1 MTIVSPDAIRDP
13 RLQWFR
19 DARFG
24 MFVHFGIY
32 ALLGSGE
39 WVQYHH
45 RIPRRPY
52 EQLAGRFNPDRFDAD
67 DWVTLAEQ
75 AGCRYITF
83 TVKHHDGFCM
93 YDSDLTEFKIT
104 NTPFRRDLT
113 AELVAACQRRG
124 MRIVLYY
131 SPPDWHHPNFVHLP
145 GAFKDLDPVPADQRP
160 DWPAYLAYFHGQVR
174 ELCTRYGR
182 IDGLWFDGSHKS
194 EEMWQG
200 QQVFDLVKRYQ
211 PHAVVNDR
219 VRCGDFFTPER
230 SLPEDLSGYMFE
242 ACQSV
247 SQSHWG
253 YAERAPQYSVP
264 NLVENLV
271 RVVARGGSFLL
282 NVGPRP
288 DGTVPGCQ
296 AERMRAVGRWLAA
309 NGEAIFG
316 TEPWPIATGSPDV
329 LATRRGNVVYV
340 LLCRWPE
347 TDRLLVP
354 GIAAQPSTARLLA
367 NGSGLDTSHTD
378 AGLEIRGL
386 PPLPPTPMVAVV
398 CLEFAQAPDPAP
410 REPPVDPHPV
420 VRIAS
425 QGATVLS
432 VADARASGLGVKGQ
446 RLHIIARRPPGP
458 GAAIVDWQALEQQV
472 GWSIEVDREG
482 TYRVQVQLACP
493 APYHGSNFVVEGPVY
508 GLTGTVAP
516 TASFED
522 YDWQELGAISIPEG
536 RSTLAL
542 RPTRMPYGYIFCHV
556 AALRLSPA
564 LD

>member
-1 MTIVSPDAIRDP
+1 
-13 RLQWFR
+13 
-19 DARFG
+19 

-39 WVQYHH
+39 WVQYHQ
-45 RIPRRPY
+45 RIPRRTY
-52 EQLAGRFNPDRFDAD
+52 EQLAGRFNPVRFDPD

-93 YDSDLTEFKIT
+93 FDSDLTEFKIT

-113 AELVAACQRRG
+113 ADLVAACQRRG

-131 SPPDWHHPNFVHLP
+131 SPPDWHHPSFVHLP

-160 DWPAYLAYFHGQVR
+160 DWCAYLAYFHGQVR
-174 ELCTRYGR
+174 ELCTKYGR

-200 QQVFDLVKRYQ
+200 RQVFEMIKSLQ

-219 VRCGDFFTPER
+219 VRHGDFFTPER
-230 SLPEDLSGYMFE
+230 TLPEDLSGYMFE

-247 SQSHWG
+247 SQRHWG

-271 RVVARGGSFLL
+271 RVVARGGNFLL
-282 NVGPRP
+282 NVGPQP
-288 DGTVPGCQ
+288 DGTVPGHQ
-296 AERMRAVGRWLAA
+296 AERMRAVGDWLVV
-309 NGEAIFG
+309 NGEAIFDAQS
-316 TEPWPIATGSPDV
+316 WPIATGSPDA
-329 LATRRGNVVYV
+329 LAMRRGRSVYL

-354 GIAAQPSTARLLA
+354 GIAAQPAKARLLA
-367 NGSGLDTSHTD
+367 DGTVLETSNTD

-386 PPLPPTPMVAVV
+386 PAIPPTPTASVV
-398 CLEFAQAPDPAP
+398 HLEFAQAPGLPP
-410 REPPVDPHPV
+410 REPPVDSQPV
-420 VRIAS
+420 VHIALER
-425 QGATVLS
+425 ATVLS

-446 RLHIIARRPPGP
+446 RLHITARRPPGP
-458 GAAIVDWQALEQQV
+458 RAAIVDWQALEQQV
-472 GWSIEVDREG
+472 GWSIEVEREG
-482 TYRVQVQLACP
+482 IYQVQVQLACP
-493 APYHGSNFVVEGPVY
+493 APYHGANFVVEGPVN

-516 TASFED
+516 TASFEG
-522 YDWQELGAISIPEG
+522 YDWQELGTLSIPEG
-536 RSTLAL
+536 RSTLTL

-564 LD
+564 PD